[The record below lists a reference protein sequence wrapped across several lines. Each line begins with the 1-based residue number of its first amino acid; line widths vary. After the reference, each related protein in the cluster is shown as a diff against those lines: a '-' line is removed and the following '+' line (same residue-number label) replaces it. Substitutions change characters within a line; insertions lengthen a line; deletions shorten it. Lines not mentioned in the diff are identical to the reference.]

1 MNDSTLTISKIA
13 VYDLNG
19 SYTTYNGKKMF
30 SPKDMI
36 TFDMHNTH
44 TKYEVESLATIAGAG
59 VTPVTVNETVNAASG
74 PLLTITK
81 SVSPVPVTENGTLTF
96 FISRSHTRSE

>member
-1 MNDSTLTISKIA
+1 MFRIFHYEPSKGLLFQTMNDSTLTISKIA

-44 TKYEVESLATIAGAG
+44 TKYEVESLGWMKTD
-59 VTPVTVNETVNAASG
+59 T
-74 PLLTITK
+74 LLWLAIFT
-81 SVSPVPVTENGTLTF
+81 
-96 FISRSHTRSE
+96 